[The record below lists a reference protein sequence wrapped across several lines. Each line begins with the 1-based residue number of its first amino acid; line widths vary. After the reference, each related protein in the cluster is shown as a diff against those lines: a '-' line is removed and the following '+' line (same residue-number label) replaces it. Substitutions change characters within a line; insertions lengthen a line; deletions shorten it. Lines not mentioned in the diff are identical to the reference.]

1 MTKKVI
7 DVKREHQELSYE
19 LSGSIGDVIAMMQ
32 RLKDETP
39 EGSELILN
47 YDTDYGQ
54 WPGDSDR
61 NVVFMYDRRLET
73 DEEYEARLT
82 KENDDKEKRL
92 KEKRDQLARLKKE
105 LGEE

>member
-1 MTKKVI
+1 MTKKVL
-7 DVKREHQELSYE
+7 DVKRKHHELSYQ
-19 LSGSIGDVIAMMQ
+19 LSGPIGDVIAMLQ

-47 YDTDYGQ
+47 YDTDYGYY
-54 WPGDSDR
+54 GDGDR
-61 NVVFMYDRRLET
+61 QVVFLYDRRLET
-73 DEEYEARLT
+73 DDEYEARLT